1 MKYKTRLKLKKF
13 WYHILAILTQ
23 LAILLIAL
31 LNEKLIEI
39 IVSIIF
45 FFIFSKMFEKQYHS
59 KSFYKCSGISII
71 VYFIMSRINLKFETS
86 ILFTIVLTF
95 ALTSASYFIRD
106 LLDKTVLLKYYT
118 EKAEQ
123 FKNIPLENATLDEL
137 KQKLVKLN
145 YDIIEIVYGYLH
157 RPKHIKAVAYA
168 RKCNIA
174 VSTLYK
180 YLKIVKNEWEN
191 LD

>member
-1 MKYKTRLKLKKF
+1 MKYKAKFKLKKF
-13 WYHILAILTQ
+13 WYSILGILTIVAIL
-23 LAILLIAL
+23 ILGL
-31 LNEKLIEI
+31 LQEKIFEMI
-39 IVSIIF
+39 ISIICF
-45 FFIFSKMFEKQYHS
+45 YSFSPLFEKQYHS
-59 KSFYKCSGISII
+59 KSLYKCSGISII
-71 VYFIMSRINLKFETS
+71 IFFILNRITLNISSS

-123 FKNIPLENATLDEL
+123 FKNIPLENASLDEL
-137 KQKLVKLN
+137 KEKLVKLN

-157 RPKHIKAVAYA
+157 RPKHIKAVGYA